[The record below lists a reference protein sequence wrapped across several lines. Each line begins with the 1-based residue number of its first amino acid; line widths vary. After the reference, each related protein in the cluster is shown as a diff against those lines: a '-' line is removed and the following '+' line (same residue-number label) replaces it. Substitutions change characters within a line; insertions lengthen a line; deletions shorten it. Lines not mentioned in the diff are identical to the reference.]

1 MRRWLSCTLVRM
13 CASHLSP
20 HRIVDRQ
27 RLTVRAGVCSRRRAC
42 VLRRRR
48 RRFRRTRTWRSR
60 SPRCTSAEP
69 PRLASACQ
77 SPPPLFGCA
86 AYGDTAH
93 LLAGGAYGGCKDA
106 CAPRGFQGFLGS
118 HSARLAPPNLTARG
132 AWATPARS
140 CVACLQAASTRQ
152 AAAVERVAESQRTV
166 DAARAEAAHLA
177 AELRDAA
184 VRKAHQQ

>member
-86 AYGDTAH
+86 AYGDKAH
-93 LLAGGAYGGCKDA
+93 LLACGAYGGCKDA
-106 CAPRGFQGFLGS
+106 CAPVTKGVSGSPGFTRASPLC
-118 HSARLAPPNLTARG
+118 TARATQSHCTRSLGDSG
-132 AWATPARS
+132 AQLRGVLAGGVHT
-140 CVACLQAASTRQ
+140 ASSGGG
-152 AAAVERVAESQRTV
+152 ASGGV
-166 DAARAEAAHLA
+166 AAHRGRGA
-177 AELRDAA
+177 C
-184 VRKAHQQ
+184 

>member
-1 MRRWLSCTLVRM
+1 MRV
-13 CASHLSP
+13 
-20 HRIVDRQ
+20 
-27 RLTVRAGVCSRRRAC
+27 
-42 VLRRRR
+42 
-48 RRFRRTRTWRSR
+48 
-60 SPRCTSAEP
+60 P
-69 PRLASACQ
+69 PS
-77 SPPPLFGCA
+77 
-86 AYGDTAH
+86 
-93 LLAGGAYGGCKDA
+93 
-106 CAPRGFQGFLGS
+106 PRGFQGLLGS
-118 HSARLAPPNLTARG
+118 HVHPHSARLAPPNLTARG